1 MVKKDKIKLIV
12 AIVLVLV
19 VGGSVILLNTRDTSE
34 FKENNENQSDE
45 NNITNEPE
53 TSTTATITCILGT
66 QESSYLTYS
75 NVYYFNYE
83 ERTSKLLNI
92 VQEESI
98 EANTAN
104 YSETQKEAVNDMLLD
119 FYNERLIEINQV
131 NEDNSDVN
139 GVYADIEY
147 DRNNYIVK
155 TLFTRDFE
163 KMERNVIE
171 NYLTGSGLSTYIDE
185 NLTLNKDGFI
195 SSMNNDGAYCY

>member
-163 KMERNVIE
+163 KMERNVID

-185 NLTLNKDGFI
+185 NLTLDKDGLI

>member
-66 QESSYLTYS
+66 QESSNLTYS

-83 ERTSKLLNI
+83 ESTSKLLNI

-171 NYLTGSGLSTYIDE
+171 NYLTGSGLSAYIDE
-185 NLTLNKDGFI
+185 NLTLNKDGLI